1 MKVNVIGGGPAGLYL
16 GIMMK
21 KADPAHEIHVFERNR
36 PDDTFGFGVVF
47 SDNTLSHFLGFDP
60 DSYEEITNE
69 FAYWDTIEVRYKDQ
83 AIRSSGH
90 GFCGIS
96 RMRLLNL
103 LQKRTEEL
111 GVRIDYE
118 TDITDFEPY
127 RDADVMV
134 AADGVNSLVRD
145 TYKDRF
151 KPRIDMRK
159 TKFVWLGT
167 TKTFG
172 PFTFIFRANEHG
184 WFYVHAYQYADNA
197 TTWIVECHEDAWLAA
212 GLDKASEEETVAYFE
227 DMYKEELDGHKLLAN
242 RSLWRNF
249 PEIKCDHWHFDNVVM
264 LGDAVHTA
272 QFSIGSGTKI
282 AMEGAAALS
291 IALNEHADVPTAL
304 EAYETA
310 RKDEVGAL
318 QSSAM
323 VSLQWYENAL
333 RYNDFDPQQYVFNFL
348 ARTKGM
354 TYENLQRRDPAYVKG
369 VDSWFAETVRDKGHT
384 EVSANDPPPPMFT
397 PFRLRGMTLQNRVVV
412 SPMCQYSA
420 DDGTVNNWH
429 MVHLGGFAVGG
440 AGLVFTEMTDVSP
453 EGRIS
458 LGCAGMYKPEH
469 VAAWRE
475 IVEFVHGNSNARICM
490 QLAHAGRKGSTKL
503 AWEGDNEPLEEGGWQ
518 TLSASAIPYLPH
530 GNVPKAM
537 DRADMDKARD
547 DFVRSAKWAD
557 DAGFDM
563 IEVHMAHGYLLSSFI
578 SPMSNIRDDDYGG
591 ALENRMRFP
600 LEVFDAVRAVW
611 PKDQPMSVRISA
623 TDWVADGGL
632 TGDDAVEIAKLLK
645 AHGCDIV
652 DVSAGQTSTEAE
664 PVYGRMFQ
672 TPFSDQVR
680 NEAGVPTMAVGNI
693 TTADQVN
700 TIVAAGRADLCA
712 LARPHL
718 TDPHFTLRAAAHYGY
733 EPQVWPNQYL
743 SAKSQQARLAE
754 RDREREE
761 ELIEAAAPPK
771 PIYRDAAE

>member
-693 TTADQVN
+693 TTADQVT
-700 TIVAAGRADLCA
+700 TIGAAGRADLCA